1 MSAAKQKSPPA
12 PTTDLAAAMAASA
25 ASLTRQGSGIGTLRE
40 RTLHSTLK
48 FLLEPDERRHEVP
61 LGGCVADIFDG
72 ECVTEV
78 QTGSLYP
85 LQKKLAT
92 LLADVPV
99 TVVMPLAREKW
110 VGWIDPATGERGDL
124 RRSPKRGTFADALA
138 ELWWV
143 REFWQPGA
151 WAHPFTVRVLLIDLV
166 ETRLQ
171 DGWGRDGKRG
181 AHRADRVPLAVA
193 DEYRVE
199 CDADV
204 AALLPPLPDPFTRGD
219 LSRALGR
226 RGRAFSQALR
236 LLEQCGAIVRC
247 GKRGNAFL
255 YTRAGENR
263 PLVYNK
269 EYSARLYK
277 MKRR

>member
-1 MSAAKQKSPPA
+1 MSAAKLKTPPA
-12 PTTDLAAAMAASA
+12 PTPEMAAAMKASA
-25 ASLTRQGSGIGTLRE
+25 AALTRQEGGIGTLRE
-40 RTLHSTLK
+40 RTLHSALK
-48 FLLEPDERRHEVP
+48 FWLEPDERRHEVA
-61 LGGCVADIFDG
+61 LEGGVADLFDG
-72 ECVTEV
+72 TCVTEV

-85 LQKKLAT
+85 LQKKLTT
-92 LLADVPV
+92 LLPQLPV

-110 VGWIDPATGERGDL
+110 IGWIDPLTGERGDW

-143 REFWQPGA
+143 REFWQPGV
-151 WAHPFTVRVLLIDLV
+151 WAHPFAVRLLLIDLV
-166 ETRLQ
+166 ETRVQ

-193 DEYRVE
+193 GEYWVR

-236 LLEQCGAIVRC
+236 LLEQSGAMTRC

-255 YTRAGENR
+255 Y
-263 PLVYNK
+263 
-269 EYSARLYK
+269 ARLSENIPPNIS
-277 MKRR
+277 